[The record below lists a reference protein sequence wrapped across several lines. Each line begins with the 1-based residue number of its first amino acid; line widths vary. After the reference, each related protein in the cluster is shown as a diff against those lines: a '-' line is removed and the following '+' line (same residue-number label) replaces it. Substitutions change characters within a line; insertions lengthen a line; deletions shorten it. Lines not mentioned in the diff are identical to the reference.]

1 MTTLPLDGSCQGEYA
16 DGYIHDETTL
26 NDVSPYDETRNVLN
40 DIIEKRP
47 EAEHGKLVRF
57 SCFYNNQRY
66 DVTWDGLP
74 ENARPVRWK
83 RMEAD
88 MVDGDITEVRMT
100 KVGFGYQYND
110 PIDGHNIQEVVEL

>member
-1 MTTLPLDGSCQGEYA
+1 MITLPFDGSCQAEYA
-16 DGYIHDETTL
+16 DGYIHDETTC
-26 NDVSPYDETRNVLN
+26 NDVSPYDPTRNILN

-47 EAEHGKLVRF
+47 EAAHGRLVRF

-66 DVTWDGLP
+66 DVAWDGLP

-88 MVDGDITEVRMT
+88 SIGGEITEVRMT
-100 KVGFGYQYND
+100 KVGFG
-110 PIDGHNIQEVVEL
+110 